1 MKTAILLLAFVG
13 VAPAVIVSAFL
24 LCTSLF
30 VPLNADFRP
39 PHERHVSLSQRVYSV
54 NLMLGR
60 KLIIDTVLWLPLLV
74 VLLGAAF
81 LGATIFMLR
90 SHT

>member
-1 MKTAILLLAFVG
+1 MKTAILLLAVVG

-39 PHERHVSLSQRVYSV
+39 PHARHVSLSQRVHSV
-54 NLMLGR
+54 SFIFGQKLMV
-60 KLIIDTVLWLPLLV
+60 DTVLWLPLLV

-81 LGATIFMLR
+81 LGVTIFMLR
-90 SHT
+90 SHG

>member
-1 MKTAILLLAFVG
+1 MKTAIILLAFVG

-24 LCTSLF
+24 VCISLF
-30 VPLNADFRP
+30 ASLNADSRP
-39 PHERHVSLSQRVYSV
+39 PHQRHVSLSQRVYSV
-54 NLMLGR
+54 NFMFGR
-60 KLIIDTVLWLPLLV
+60 KLVVDTVLWLPLLV

-90 SHT
+90 SHA